1 MCVYIYI
8 YISFCIL
15 GVLHEGEI
23 TYAAYV
29 CGDSFARA
37 NLSFALS
44 TLSLALAY
52 SDDIPNNLDLK

>member
-1 MCVYIYI
+1 M
-8 YISFCIL
+8 